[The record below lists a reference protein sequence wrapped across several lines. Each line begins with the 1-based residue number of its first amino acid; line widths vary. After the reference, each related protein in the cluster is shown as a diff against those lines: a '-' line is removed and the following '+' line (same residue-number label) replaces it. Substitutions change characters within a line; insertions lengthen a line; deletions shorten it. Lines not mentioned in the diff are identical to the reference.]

1 MKWGVKPPGYITPNR
16 PTHYTE
22 PTQQVVKPMVK
33 PFIKKVFEPGSSK
46 PVLKPEV
53 KPVIEVTVVKPVIE
67 LNIQKP

>member
-22 PTQQVVKPMVK
+22 PTQQVVKP
-33 PFIKKVFEPGSSK
+33 FIKKVSEPGSSK
-46 PVLKPEV
+46 PVLKPVV